1 MGKRATRECSRIGPI
16 GRRWFGAR
24 RERRRGFGLGER
36 GERLEGARI
45 ELGGGGSRRG
55 VRGFG
60 SLCPLLLNHRESAEK
75 RWVWGFQCI
84 GVMVVVYL
92 YCILGFEE
100 IS

>member
-1 MGKRATRECSRIGPI
+1 MGKTATRECSRIGPT

-24 RERRRGFGLGER
+24 RERGRGSGLGGR

-60 SLCPLLLNHRESAEK
+60 SLCPLLLNHRESEEK
-75 RWVWGFQCI
+75 TLGLGFHCI
-84 GVMVVVYL
+84 GGGVTVVVL
-92 YCILGFEE
+92 YFRF
-100 IS
+100 